1 MWPKVL
7 VNAIHQGN
15 VTLKG
20 RQTFNSVG
28 YVRMMVR
35 RTELLNELLRSGIS
49 FVLFETDFVWF
60 ENPVPDFVELAF
72 KDSLDLVGTKSA
84 APEQIMCGG
93 FIYFRNTYRTR
104 AVWAE
109 VLRLMHVLDARMNA
123 LDNKDK
129 NPKHENEQRYLN
141 TLLKVRTQLE
151 SKQAS

>member
-20 RQTFNSVG
+20 GQTFNSVG

-35 RTELLNELLRSGIS
+35 RTELLNELLQSGIS

-93 FIYFRNTYRTR
+93 FIYFRK
-104 AVWAE
+104 
-109 VLRLMHVLDARMNA
+109 HVSHARSVGGSITSDARA
-123 LDNKDK
+123 GC
-129 NPKHENEQRYLN
+129 PNECLEQQR
-141 TLLKVRTQLE
+141 QE
-151 SKQAS
+151 S